1 MWEPPKWQQG
11 IAAWWDAI
19 TKGNLEDRVAPRAL
33 EREQTG
39 KQRKSTEGVGTGA
52 P

>member
-11 IAAWWDAI
+11 IAEWWDII
-19 TKGNLEDRVAPRAL
+19 TEGNLEDHVAPRAL

-39 KQRKSTEGVGTGA
+39 KQWKSTKGVGTGA